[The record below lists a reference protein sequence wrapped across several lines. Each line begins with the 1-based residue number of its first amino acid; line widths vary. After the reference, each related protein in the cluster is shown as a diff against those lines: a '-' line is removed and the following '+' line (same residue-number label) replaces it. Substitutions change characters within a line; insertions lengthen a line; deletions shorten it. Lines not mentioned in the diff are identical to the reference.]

1 MQLAYFVVIFTALW
15 LLGISPLT
23 GSISVNQ
30 MQVSKAF
37 ANRFVEM
44 TLTSGIWPQQSSIT
58 VAILQQFLSLCWLDI
73 ISKKR
78 WEVIMNGQ
86 QNWIK
91 ICIHKLKSVLC
102 YIFNKLLIL
111 LGLSRS
117 LFSFLMFWSF
127 IRLKPLKHFLYKK
140 VFPL

>member
-15 LLGISPLT
+15 LLGISPIT

-44 TLTSGIWPQQSSIT
+44 TLTSGIWPQQSSIR
-58 VAILQQFLSLCWLDI
+58 VALCNNSFHYADWILYPRRGEKLKLMGNKIEL
-73 ISKKR
+73 
-78 WEVIMNGQ
+78 
-86 QNWIK
+86 K
-91 ICIHKLKSVLC
+91 ICINKLKSVLH
-102 YIFNKLLIL
+102 YIFNKLQIL
-111 LGLSRS
+111 LGLSKS
-117 LFSFLMFWSF
+117 LFSFVMFWSF
-127 IRLKPLKHFLYKK
+127 IRLKPLRHFLYKK

>member
-58 VAILQQFLSLCWLDI
+58 VAILQHFFHYAD
-73 ISKKR
+73 
-78 WEVIMNGQ
+78 
-86 QNWIK
+86 WILYPRELKLMGNKIELK
-91 ICIHKLKSVLC
+91 ICINKLKSVLH
-102 YIFNKLLIL
+102 YIFNKLQIL
-111 LGLSRS
+111 LGLLKS
-117 LFSFLMFWSF
+117 LFSFVMFWSF
-127 IRLKPLKHFLYKK
+127 IRLKPLTHFLYKK

>member
-15 LLGISPLT
+15 LLGISPIT

-44 TLTSGIWPQQSSIT
+44 TLTSGIWPQQSSNT
-58 VAILQQFLSLCWLDI
+58 VAILQHFLHYAD
-73 ISKKR
+73 
-78 WEVIMNGQ
+78 
-86 QNWIK
+86 WILYPRRGGKLKLTGNKIELK
-91 ICIHKLKSVLC
+91 ICINKLKSVLH
-102 YIFNKLLIL
+102 YIFNKLQIL

-127 IRLKPLKHFLYKK
+127 IRLKPLKHFLFKK